1 MAKLV
6 FVKRLIGVLAV
17 VGVFRLTVPWGLMGV
32 AIQGEG
38 LTTAEFTAAIS
49 TWATGLAEDM
59 LLVVLLLF
67 IAVLTYG
74 PEALNLVGNSNE
86 RNPPPRH

>member
-17 VGVFRLTVPWGLMGV
+17 VGVFRLTVPWKLMGV
-32 AIQGEG
+32 VIQGEG

-59 LLVVLLLF
+59 LLIVLLLF

-74 PEALNLVGNSNE
+74 PEALDLVGGPERQNS
-86 RNPPPRH
+86 PPRY